1 MSGDFYFMI
10 EHEPIEIPVAT
21 VTVPRTKHKKNADNR
36 PYPTCPMGMTKH
48 SCSLNNLNKTQQKDS
63 CGNVY
68 LVPDIGVDPVS
79 PTDICN
85 WCKKQHTK

>member
-1 MSGDFYFMI
+1 MSGDFYSII

-21 VTVPRTKHKKNADNR
+21 VTVPRTKHKENADNR
-36 PYPTCPMGMTKH
+36 PYTTCPMGMTKRN
-48 SCSLNNLNKTQQKDS
+48 CSLNNLNKTQQKDS

-79 PTDICN
+79 SIDICN